1 MELASRAD
9 DMLPSLPMDVISEIL
24 SRTPVKSACRFRCVS
39 KAWHAL
45 ISDPAF
51 LATHR
56 EPSHLIVANST
67 SDAAYGSIDWCCR
80 DLRLMDLNGNIVR
93 VMKRA
98 GTFLMTGSGA
108 VDGPTCITTNGS
120 VVSLID
126 LATGNVRATSL
137 AQEEGRR
144 GYEDFIFGV
153 GCAVPSGKYK
163 DGFPCNTAHLQC
175 PHVGGCRRRVETGTI
190 VSSPSLFGLSPKECF
205 THLWLLD
212 DSVESTWVK
221 TYTIPMAPTTRAEVP
236 LRMMRDSGKLLVYC
250 APSPYS
256 STAIPMLQVY
266 DPLTGSR
273 THLVTFRDQG
283 REDAVGICLIDL
295 KYVVSPVVE
304 HEEFNRSLI

>member
-1 MELASRAD
+1 MHFLYNSVTPRGDEDHILRFDLESEEWKESIRGPMRIMEPADGWPQERTYMIELD
-9 DMLPSLPMDVISEIL
+9 DMLCMV
-24 SRTPVKSACRFRCVS
+24 
-39 KAWHAL
+39 
-45 ISDPAF
+45 
-51 LATHR
+51 
-56 EPSHLIVANST
+56 
-67 SDAAYGSIDWCCR
+67 
-80 DLRLMDLNGNIVR
+80 DL
-93 VMKRA
+93 
-98 GTFLMTGSGA
+98 
-108 VDGPTCITTNGS
+108 
-120 VVSLID
+120 
-126 LATGNVRATSL
+126 
-137 AQEEGRR
+137 E
-144 GYEDFIFGV
+144 
-153 GCAVPSGKYK
+153 
-163 DGFPCNTAHLQC
+163 
-175 PHVGGCRRRVETGTI
+175 
-190 VSSPSLFGLSPKECF
+190 ECF